1 MEKKYRTTTKI
12 ILWRVITLSVT
23 ITVLQIYTNNI
34 NISLSLGLIDHSI
47 CLVMHYFYER
57 LWSKTSWGMYTDD
70 EKEDNKK
77 DDNKKDD
84 NNKVDILTTTV

>member
-1 MEKKYRTTTKI
+1 MEKKYRTATKI
-12 ILWRVITLSVT
+12 ILWRVITFAVT

-57 LWSKTSWGMYTDD
+57 FWSHISWGMYTDD
-70 EKEDNKK
+70 KKK
-77 DDNKKDD
+77 DDKKVD
-84 NNKVDILTTTV
+84 NDKKEVDIDILTTAV